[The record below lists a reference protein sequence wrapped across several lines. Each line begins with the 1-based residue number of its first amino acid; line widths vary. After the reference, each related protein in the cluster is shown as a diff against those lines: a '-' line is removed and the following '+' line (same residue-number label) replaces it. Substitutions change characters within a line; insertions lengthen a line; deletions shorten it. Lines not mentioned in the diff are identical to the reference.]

1 MNTRKF
7 SIFAAIAVI
16 ALPIAAWAAY
26 TAPTGAPTTGNPPG
40 PIWLTPSSAQTGTIR
55 LNGDFY
61 ISTGKAIQVPL
72 ASYGSVLNI
81 GNWETGSTGTNAM
94 VYGDIYAKGYSATAN
109 RGRVNTYELCL
120 NNGATPA
127 TDCKTAWPAGGTMGG
142 SGTANYLPLFSAGTT
157 LGNSTLY
164 QSGTNVGLG
173 TTGPNGRFTI
183 SNNVATGFLDTYPEY
198 QIMLYD
204 GGTGPASYGLG
215 VKGNTMVFNSGAGAY
230 SFDRAGGATS
240 MALDT
245 AGNVSISGVA
255 TVAGGIAANRFSS
268 VGTFSGFAN
277 TFKVYD
283 ILSATD
289 APTADSW
296 HRVLAMPS
304 SDSNYPSAIV
314 GTMTNNQAKLFYQSK
329 ESAWSSGWKEFILA
343 NSAGNVGIGTT
354 APAYKVDVN
363 GDVIANWVRTRGA
376 TGWYNETY
384 AGGWYMSDPSW
395 IRSYNAKNVW
405 TSTGL
410 LGSDGGLTIGY
421 GGATPPQPTGQ
432 AGAIIAGTVGIG
444 TSNPTN
450 GRLDVRSTGG
460 DAVYG
465 YTPGGTGVRGIAA
478 SGWGVYG
485 IAQSSGDGVHG
496 ENQSSGGNGV
506 YGQATGA
513 SAANSNGV
521 RGDTVAPNG
530 SGVYGYAN
538 AAGAYGVWGNNPAG
552 NGVRGTS
559 AHYSYAGV
567 YGDNTSGS
575 GPGVRGVN
583 TNGGGMGVEGVGTMY
598 GVYGSSDGFGV
609 YGYSAGGRG
618 VYGSGGTYGVQASS
632 NYAGIYSY
640 GNSYSFYGGGGEL
653 YNAGL
658 IRGAVNGGAYFCGGD
673 DACLYDVNQAN
684 MVGIY
689 GAQDSTRGAVR
700 LGSNGGTL
708 YGFSGRIGIGTSNP
722 ATALSLYSGS
732 EVYTQTWLQQND
744 ANCGYA
750 ATAWTDGN
758 FYLNRWCG
766 GPSASAYMT
775 AAGAW
780 VQYSDRDLKE
790 DIKVLSYGIDDVMK
804 LKPVTYT
811 RKDDKE
817 NKELIGF
824 IAQDVQKV
832 IPELVSGKA
841 ISEGG
846 TGLGLNYQNM
856 TAVLTSAI
864 QDQQKE
870 IEALKAQNGD
880 LLKRLEA
887 IEAKLK

>member
-16 ALPIAAWAAY
+16 ALPIATWAAY

-40 PIWLTPSSAQTGTIR
+40 PVWLTPSAAQVGDVN
-55 LNGDFY
+55 LNGNFY
-61 ISTGKAIQVPL
+61 ITSGRAIRSDL
-72 ASYGSVLNI
+72 SGGSVLNI
-81 GNWETGSTGTNAM
+81 GNWAVGSTGTNAM
-94 VYGDIYAKGYSATAN
+94 VYGDIYAKGYSATIN
-109 RGRVNTYELCL
+109 RGRVITYELCL

-127 TDCKTAWPAGGTMGG
+127 TDCKIAWPAGGTLGG
-142 SGTANYLPLFSAGTT
+142 SGTANYIPMFAGAST
-157 LGNSTLY
+157 LGNSSIYMVTGGNVGINNTTAGAKLTVVGGTTDPSTY
-164 QSGTNVGLG
+164 DDGKAIFATASTGGPNVGIAEFRHDNLSQGVGIGYASVFAAGYNANQALEVFSRGASPLSFNVSGGGNVGVGTASPVSKVSILQNSPYTNSETGINGLMVQSGTAAADEYLYMGADNTNNISYIQATGDGNFHSLVLNGRGGNVGLG
-173 TTGPNGRFTI
+173 T
-183 SNNVATGFLDTYPEY
+183 AT
-198 QIMLYD
+198 
-204 GGTGPASYGLG
+204 
-215 VKGNTMVFNSGAGAY
+215 
-230 SFDRAGGATS
+230 
-240 MALDT
+240 
-245 AGNVSISGVA
+245 
-255 TVAGGIAANRFSS
+255 
-268 VGTFSGFAN
+268 
-277 TFKVYD
+277 
-283 ILSATD
+283 
-289 APTADSW
+289 
-296 HRVLAMPS
+296 
-304 SDSNYPSAIV
+304 
-314 GTMTNNQAKLFYQSK
+314 
-329 ESAWSSGWKEFILA
+329 
-343 NSAGNVGIGTT
+343 
-354 APAYKVDVN
+354 PAYKLDVN
-363 GDVIANWVRTRGA
+363 GDVAANWLRTRGA

-395 IRSYNAKNVW
+395 IRSYNSKNVW
-405 TSTGL
+405 TATGL

-465 YTPGGTGVRGIAA
+465 YTPGGTGVRGVAA

-485 IAQSSGDGVHG
+485 LAQNSGDGVHG

-521 RGDTVAPNG
+521 RGDTIAPNG

-538 AAGAYGVWGNNPAG
+538 AAGAQGVWGNNPAG

-567 YGDNTSGS
+567 SGDNTSGS

-583 TNGGGMGVEGVGTMY
+583 TNGGGMGVEGIGTMY
-598 GVYGSSDGFGV
+598 GVHGTSDGFGV

-618 VYGSGGTYGVQASS
+618 VYGDGGTYGIQGSS
-632 NYAGIYSY
+632 AYAGVYSW
-640 GNSYSFYGGGGEL
+640 GGSYSFYGGGGEM
-653 YNAGL
+653 YNNGL
-658 IRGAVNGGAYFCGGD
+658 IRSGANGAPYFCGGD
-673 DACLYDVNQAN
+673 DACFWDINEGN
-684 MVGIY
+684 TVGIR
-689 GAQDSTRGAVR
+689 GVGDSTVAGLR
-700 LGSNGGTL
+700 LGSTGGAL
-708 YGFSGRIGIGTSNP
+708 YGRNGRIGIGTGTP

-744 ANCGYA
+744 GNCGYA

-766 GPSASAYMT
+766 GPSASAYLT
-775 AAGAW
+775 PAGAW
-780 VQYSDRDLKE
+780 VQYSDQDLKE

-811 RKDDKE
+811 RKDDEE

-870 IEALKAQNGD
+870 IETLKAQNED